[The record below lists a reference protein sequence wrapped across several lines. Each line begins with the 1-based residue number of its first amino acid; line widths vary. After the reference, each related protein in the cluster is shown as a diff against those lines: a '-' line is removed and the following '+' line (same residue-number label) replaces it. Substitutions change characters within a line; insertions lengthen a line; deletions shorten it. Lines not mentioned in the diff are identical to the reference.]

1 MVEFFIG
8 IAAGIFIMTVVYIVV
23 LKKRPQNESAAMNQ
37 GTENDDTDALVDE
50 INRVSKA
57 IQSDNW
63 YARCDAKAFTGK
75 SKAVAEEVN
84 RITDTVFGYI
94 DAIPAV
100 VAAFNKQAHF
110 MYLNKYGL
118 AQGFEVCDKTVYEF
132 APSDETKVVLEN
144 TQRTLRTGEKTQFQV
159 TIPSPTGDLTEE
171 YIFEPVKNNKGEIF
185 AAMLVN
191 FDMSEVLAKGKKV
204 NAYQEFE
211 AKDIQKKLSDGLAQG
226 ILQFDFTPEPHDK
239 DTAQVA
245 ENYRQIGETLQGA
258 VTVIKDYM
266 DEIKRLLA
274 SIANGD
280 LTVSINREYKGDFI
294 SVKESINNI
303 SNTLNKTMTE
313 INTASVQVLSG
324 AKQIS
329 TSSMDLANG
338 AQQQASSIEELN
350 ATVDIINQ
358 QTQKNADNATVA
370 SKLSNKSTENAKEGN
385 DAMVKMLDAMVQIKE
400 SSTGISRIN
409 SVIQDI
415 AFQTNLLAL
424 NAAVEAARAG
434 EQGRGFAVVAE
445 EVRSLAARSQ
455 EAAQETTGMIEDSIH
470 RVDTGSGIAE
480 TTAEALAVI
489 VKNADEVL
497 HIINGISASSQEQAD
512 AVSQVSTGIN
522 QISAVVQ
529 SNSAVSQET
538 AAAAEELNSQAEIL
552 QQLVSYFKL

>member
-1 MVEFFIG
+1 MIGFFVG
-8 IAAGIFIMTVVYIVV
+8 IVVGVAIMTALYTMV
-23 LKKRPQNESAAMNQ
+23 LKKRPQNELVTMNRN
-37 GTENDDTDALVDE
+37 TENDDIDALVDE

-63 YARCDAKAFTGK
+63 YARCDAKTLTGK
-75 SKAVAEEVN
+75 SKVVAEEVN
-84 RITDTVFGYI
+84 RITDTIFGYI
-94 DAIPAV
+94 DHIPAV

-110 MYLNKYGL
+110 MYLNKYGK
-118 AQGFEVCDKTVYEF
+118 AQGFEVGDKTVYEF
-132 APSDETKVVLEN
+132 APSDETKVVVEN
-144 TQRTLRTGEKTQFQV
+144 IQHTLRTGEKTQFQI

-171 YIFEPVKNNKGEIF
+171 YIFEPIKNAKGEIF

-191 FDMSEVLAKGKKV
+191 FDMTAVLAKGKKV

-226 ILQFDFTPEPHDK
+226 ILQFNFTPEPHDE
-239 DTAQVA
+239 DTAHA
-245 ENYRQIGETLQGA
+245 ADNYKKIGDTLQNA
-258 VTVIKDYM
+258 VMVIKDYM
-266 DEIKRLLA
+266 DEIKKLLA

-280 LTVSINREYKGDFI
+280 LTVSINREFKGDFV

-303 SNTLNKTMTE
+303 SSSLNKTMSE
-313 INTASVQVLSG
+313 INSASVQVLSG

-329 TSSMDLANG
+329 ASSTDLATG

-350 ATVDIINQ
+350 STIDIINQ
-358 QTQKNADNATVA
+358 QTQKNSDNATEA
-370 SKLSNKSTENAKEGN
+370 SNLSNRSTANAKEGN
-385 DAMVKMLDAMVQIKE
+385 DAMVKMLDAMVEIKE

-409 SVIQDI
+409 RVIQDI

-480 TTAEALAVI
+480 TTAEALTVI

-497 HIINGISASSQEQAD
+497 QIINGISASSQEQAD

-522 QISAVVQ
+522 QISVVVQ

-538 AAAAEELNSQAEIL
+538 AASAEELNSQAEIL
-552 QQLVSYFKL
+552 QQLVSRFKL

>member
-1 MVEFFIG
+1 MFAFFIG
-8 IAAGIFIMTVVYIVV
+8 IVVGVAAMTALYIMV
-23 LKKRPQNESAAMNQ
+23 LKKRPQYESDATNRN
-37 GTENDDTDALVDE
+37 TKNDDMDALVDE

-63 YARCDAKAFTGK
+63 YARCDAKALTGK
-75 SKAVAEEVN
+75 SKEVAAEVN
-84 RITDTVFGYI
+84 RITDTIFGYI
-94 DAIPAV
+94 DDIPAV

-110 MYLNKYGL
+110 MYLNKHGL
-118 AQGFEVCDKTVYEF
+118 AQGFEICDKTVYEF
-132 APSDETKVVLEN
+132 APSDETKIVLKN
-144 TQRTLRTGEKTQFQV
+144 TQHTLRTGEKTQFQV
-159 TIPSPTGDLTEE
+159 TIQSPTGDLTEE
-171 YIFEPVKNNKGEIF
+171 YIFDPIKNSNGEIF
-185 AAMLVN
+185 GAMLVN

-211 AKDIQKKLSDGLAQG
+211 AKDIQQKLNDGLAKG
-226 ILQFDFTPEPHDK
+226 ILQFEYAPEFHDD
-239 DTAQVA
+239 DTAHVA
-245 ENYRQIGETLQGA
+245 GNYRQIGETLQA
-258 VTVIKDYM
+258 SVKVIKDYM
-266 DEIKRLLA
+266 DEIKRLLF

-280 LTVSINREYKGDFI
+280 LTVSINREYNGDFA

-303 SNTLNKTMTE
+303 SSSLNKTMSE
-313 INTASVQVLSG
+313 INSASGQVLSG

-329 TSSMDLANG
+329 TSSTDLATG
-338 AQQQASSIEELN
+338 AQQQAGSIEELN
-350 ATVDIINQ
+350 STIDVINQ
-358 QTQKNADNATVA
+358 QTQKNSDNAMVA
-370 SKLSNKSTENAKEGN
+370 SDLSNRSTTNAKEGN

-409 SVIQDI
+409 RVIQDI

-455 EAAQETTGMIEDSIH
+455 EAAQETTGMIEASIQ

-480 TTAEALAVI
+480 TTAEALNVI

-497 HIINGISASSQEQAD
+497 QIINEISASSQEQAD
-512 AVSQVSTGIN
+512 AVNQVSTGIN